1 MTTPPQTPTD
11 RVLAELRSVA
21 DPTRR
26 PGMARVGINVDMA
39 LGVSIPNLRK
49 LGRRYR
55 ADHALAQGLW
65 GTGIHEARI
74 LASMVDDPALVTRE
88 QMERWVADFDS
99 WDLCDQVCGN
109 LFDAT
114 PFATGKARAWARR
127 PEEFVKR
134 AGFTLIAERAAHDHT
149 SPDSAFTVWF
159 PVIRRGA
166 SDERNYVKK
175 AVNWALRGI
184 GKRSLALNAAAIA
197 EAELL
202 AASEHRSA
210 RWIARD
216 ALRELRSDSVRERL
230 RAER

>member
-1 MTTPPQTPTD
+1 
-11 RVLAELRSVA
+11 
-21 DPTRR
+21 
-26 PGMARVGINVDMA
+26 MARVGINVDRA

-55 ADHALAQGLW
+55 TDHGLALALW
-65 GTGIHEARI
+65 ETGVHEARI
-74 LASMVDDPALVTRE
+74 LASMMDDPAQVRE
-88 QMERWVADFDS
+88 GQMEAWVADFDS

-114 PFATGKARAWARR
+114 PFATAKARAWTRR

-134 AGFTLIAERAAHDHT
+134 AGFTLIAERAAHDQT
-149 SPDSAFTVWF
+149 SADRAFIAWF
-159 PVIRRGA
+159 PAIRRGA
-166 SDERNYVKK
+166 SDDRNYVKK

-184 GKRSLALNAAAIA
+184 GKRNRALNAAAIA

-210 RWIARD
+210 RWIAHD
-216 ALRELRSDSVRERL
+216 ALRELQSDAVQRRL
-230 RAER
+230 RSER